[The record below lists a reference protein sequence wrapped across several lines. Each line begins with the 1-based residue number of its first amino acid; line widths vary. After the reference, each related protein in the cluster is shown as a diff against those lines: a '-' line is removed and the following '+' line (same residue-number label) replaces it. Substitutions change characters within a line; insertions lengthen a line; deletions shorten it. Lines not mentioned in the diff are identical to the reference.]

1 VTAVLAVLLFLAA
14 VAGIAGAAAF
24 VGRPIPRS
32 VLFALAFLPL
42 AYFLPDLLLHRTRLP
57 TDQMNLSSA
66 SAGPPRNPWLNDVA
80 TEFVP
85 WAEKTRVSWLAGEM
99 PFRDWWSGCG
109 SPLSANGQTAAFSP
123 LTLPLVLM
131 PLVEGQ
137 GLIAAMRILLG
148 LAGMWLFLRELRC
161 SVAASVFGAV
171 SFAVSYAIVPWV
183 FFPHAGAIAL
193 WPWVFFGVERLRDPE
208 RPGRAL
214 AFLTGVFAVWALLG
228 HVESMVMGGALL
240 AVVLAARWATGDFP
254 DARRV
259 LARAAFAG
267 AAAALLTA
275 FYLLPHALAILA
287 SHRRAMVREA
297 IDSAYFSWKPRG
309 FVWAGWRPTLFPG
322 AFGDGIGAPMIG
334 GRRGAFPELS
344 MGFVGTAGWALAL
357 LVFRPG
363 SPRSRTT
370 AGLVAGI
377 LVSLGIG
384 VGAWPFAEIFG
395 HLPPLGWLVPTRML
409 AWIALAGSA
418 LAALELTRWQA
429 DAEKAPG
436 KAAIAAVVSAAVL
449 ALLALESRRHYL
461 RVLAQENGKEPRL
474 VLMNLTLLV
483 LAAFALSAVW
493 VAARSPAIRRLV
505 PWAFVLVA
513 AADMTLQARWQ
524 YRGGPVSEV
533 FRPTGLSEFLR
544 GRPRP
549 FRIAGEGYEFF
560 PQRHAMIGVEDI
572 RMHDPIERND
582 YMEFLDATCGYD
594 PADYFKH
601 VRRIEAPVL
610 DFLNVRYVVS
620 YAGRGPIDRY
630 RPVYWVG
637 DGSVFE
643 NPHVLPRVFAPRVV
657 EGIEG
662 SPPGSFVAN
671 AIPLFPGV
679 LPRLAALA
687 DFRERAFVLGAPAGA
702 RENGEAEVLDYTELQ
717 NRASFRSRARAP
729 AVLVASLIQDGGW
742 RARDETGRRLPTT
755 LANGPFLA
763 LTVAQGEHRIVLDYV
778 PPGWRAGVAVSLAG
792 AAGLFAAVLR
802 SRRPRLAV

>member
-1 VTAVLAVLLFLAA
+1 MTAVLAVLLFLGA
-14 VAGIAGAAAF
+14 VAAIAGAAAF
-24 VGRPIPRS
+24 AGRPIPRG
-32 VLFALAFLPL
+32 VLVILASLPL
-42 AYFLPDLLLHRTRLP
+42 AYFLPDLLLRQTRLP
-57 TDQMNLSSA
+57 TDQMYLNSPT
-66 SAGPPRNPWLNDVA
+66 AGPPRNPWLNDVA

-85 WAEKTRVSWLAGEM
+85 WAEKTRVSWVSGQM

-109 SPLSANGQTAAFSP
+109 SPLTANGQTAAFSP

-148 LAGMWLFLRELRC
+148 LAGMWLFLRELKC
-161 SVAASVFGAV
+161 SVPAAVFGAV
-171 SFAVSYAIVPWV
+171 SFAVSYVIVPWV

-208 RPGRAL
+208 RPGRAF
-214 AFLTGVFAVWALLG
+214 AFLAGVFAVWALLG
-228 HVESMVMGGALL
+228 HLESMVMGGALL
-240 AVVLAARWATGDFP
+240 AVVLAARWLTGDLP
-254 DARRV
+254 DAGRV
-259 LARAAFAG
+259 LWRTALAG
-267 AAAALLTA
+267 LAAALLTA
-275 FYLLPHALAILA
+275 FYLVPHALAILA
-287 SHRRAMVREA
+287 SHRRAMVRQA
-297 IDSAYFSWKPRG
+297 IDSMYFSWTPRG

-322 AFGDGIGAPMIG
+322 AFGDSIGAPMIA
-334 GRRGAFPELS
+334 GRRGAFPEMS

-370 AGLVAGI
+370 AGLVVGI

-409 AWIALAGSA
+409 TWVALAGSA

-436 KAAIAAVVSAAVL
+436 KAALAAVLSAAAL

-461 RVLAQENGKEPRL
+461 HALEQEHGKEPRL

-483 LAAFALSAVW
+483 LAAFVLSAGW
-493 VAARSPAIRRLV
+493 IAARSPSIRGLV
-505 PWAFVLVA
+505 PWAFVLIAVA
-513 AADMTLQARWQ
+513 DLTVQARWQ
-524 YRGGPVSEV
+524 YRAGPIAEV
-533 FRPTGLSEFLR
+533 FPPTGLSEFLR
-544 GRPRP
+544 NRPRP

-620 YAGRGPIDRY
+620 YAGRGPMDRY
-630 RPVYWVG
+630 RPVYWVS

-643 NPHVLPRVFAPRVV
+643 NPHVLPRVFAPRLV
-657 EGIEG
+657 EGVAG
-662 SPPGSFVAN
+662 SPPGGFVVN
-671 AIPLFPGV
+671 ATALFPGV
-679 LPRLAALA
+679 LPKLAALA
-687 DFRERAFVLGAPAGA
+687 DFRERAYVLGAPAGA
-702 RENGEAEVLDYTELQ
+702 HENNEAEILDYTESE
-717 NRASFRSRARAP
+717 NRATFTSRASVP
-729 AVLVASLIQDGGW
+729 VVLVASLIQDGGW

-763 LTVAQGEHRIVLDYV
+763 LTVGPGEHRIVLDYT
-778 PPGWRAGVAVSLAG
+778 PPGWRAGVAVSLLT
-792 AAGLFAAVLR
+792 AAGLLVAALR
-802 SRRPRLAV
+802 SGRRRAAA

>member
-1 VTAVLAVLLFLAA
+1 MTAVLAVLLFLGA

-24 VGRPIPRS
+24 VGRRIPRG
-32 VLFALAFLPL
+32 VLVALAFLSL
-42 AYFLPDLLLHRTRLP
+42 AYFLPDLLLHQTRLP
-57 TDQMNLSSA
+57 TDQTYLT
-66 SAGPPRNPWLNDVA
+66 AGAAAPPRNPWLNDVA

-85 WAEKTRVSWLAGEM
+85 WAEKTRVSWVSGQM

-109 SPLSANGQTAAFSP
+109 SPLTANGQTAAFSP

-137 GLIAAMRILLG
+137 GLIAAMRILLA
-148 LAGMWLFLRELRC
+148 LAGMWLFLRELKA
-161 SVAASVFGAV
+161 SVAAALFGAV

-183 FFPHAGAIAL
+183 FFPHAGAIAA
-193 WPWVFFGVERLRDPE
+193 WTWVFFGVERLRDLE
-208 RPGRAL
+208 RPGRAFG
-214 AFLTGVFAVWALLG
+214 FLTAVFAVWALLG
-228 HVESMVMGGALL
+228 HVESIVMGGALL
-240 AVVLAARWATGDFP
+240 AVVLAARWATGDLP

-259 LARAAFAG
+259 LPRAALAA

-297 IDSAYFSWKPRG
+297 IDSMYFSWKPRG
-309 FVWAGWRPTLFPG
+309 FVWQGWRPTLFPG

-334 GRRGAFPELS
+334 GRRGSFPEMS
-344 MGFVGTAGWALAL
+344 MGFVSTAGWALAL

-363 SPRSRTT
+363 SRRSRTT

-377 LVSLGIG
+377 VVSLGIG

-395 HLPPLGWLVPTRML
+395 HLPPLGWLVPTRMFC
-409 AWIALAGSA
+409 WIALAGSA

-436 KAAIAAVVSAAVL
+436 RCALAAVASAAVL

-461 RVLAQENGKEPRL
+461 RALAQENGKEPRL

-483 LAAFALSAVW
+483 LAAFALSAAC
-493 VAARSPAIRRLV
+493 VAVRSPAVRMLV
-505 PWAFVLVA
+505 PYAFVLLA
-513 AADMTLQARWQ
+513 AADLTVQARWQ

-533 FRPTGLSEFLR
+533 FPPTGLSEFLR

-620 YAGRGPIDRY
+620 YAGRGPFERY
-630 RPVYWVG
+630 RPVYWAA

-643 NPHVLPRVFAPRVV
+643 NPHALPRVFAPRRV
-657 EGIEG
+657 EGVAG
-662 SPPGSFVAN
+662 SPPDGFVAN

-679 LPRLAALA
+679 LPKLGALS
-687 DFRERAFVLGAPAGA
+687 DFRERAFVLGAPAGE
-702 RENGEAEVLDYTELQ
+702 RENGEAEVLDYTESE
-717 NRASFRSRARAP
+717 NRASFRSRAAAP
-729 AVLVASLIQDGGW
+729 VVLLASLVQDGGW

-763 LTVAQGEHRIVLDYV
+763 LTVDAGEHRVVLDYT
-778 PPGWRAGVAVSLAG
+778 PPGWRAGVAVSLLTATG
-792 AAGLFAAVLR
+792 LLVAALR
-802 SRRPRLAV
+802 SGLRRAAA